1 MTPEEKLLAL
11 DIQIPPPP
19 EPVAAYVPG
28 VRVGNM
34 VYTSG
39 QLPVAGGEIRYQG
52 KLGKELGMEEGYAA
66 ARLCILNC
74 LGVVRELAGS
84 LNRVERIVKVTGFVA
99 GVEGFTQQSAVVNGA
114 SELLGEIF
122 GPAGRHAR
130 SAVGVA
136 DLPLGV
142 PVEIE
147 LVAQIRD

>member
-11 DIQIPPPP
+11 NIKIPSPP

-34 VYTSG
+34 VYSSG

-52 KLGKELGMEEGYAA
+52 KLGRELSVEEGYAA

-74 LGVVRELAGS
+74 LGVVQELAGS
-84 LNRVERIVKVTGFVA
+84 LNRVKRIVKVTGFVA
-99 GVEGFTQQSAVVNGA
+99 GVEGFTQQPAVVNGA

-122 GPAGRHAR
+122 GPSGRHAR

-147 LVAQIRD
+147 LVAQLQD

>member
-11 DIQIPPPP
+11 NIQVPAPP

-28 VRVGNM
+28 VRVGDM

-39 QLPVAGGEIRYQG
+39 QLPVAGGEIRYRG
-52 KLGKELGMEEGYAA
+52 KLGQELSVEEGYAA

-99 GVEGFTQQSAVVNGA
+99 GVEGFNQQPAVVNGA

-122 GPAGRHAR
+122 GPSGRHAR

-147 LVAQIRD
+147 LVAQIKD

>member
-1 MTPEEKLLAL
+1 
-11 DIQIPPPP
+11 
-19 EPVAAYVPG
+19 
-28 VRVGNM
+28 M

-39 QLPVAGGEIRYQG
+39 QLPVAGGEIRYRG
-52 KLGKELGMEEGYAA
+52 KLGQELSVEEGYAA

-74 LGVVRELAGS
+74 LGVVRELTGS

-99 GVEGFTQQSAVVNGA
+99 GVEGFNQQPSVVNGA

-122 GPAGRHAR
+122 GPSGRHAR

-147 LVAQIRD
+147 LVAQIKD